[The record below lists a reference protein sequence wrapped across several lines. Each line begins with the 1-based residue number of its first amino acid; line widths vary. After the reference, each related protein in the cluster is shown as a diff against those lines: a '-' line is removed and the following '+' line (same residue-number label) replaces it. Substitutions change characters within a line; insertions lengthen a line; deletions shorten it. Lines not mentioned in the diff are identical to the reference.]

1 VDVSRSFRVFKLI
14 SQPLKNRRI
23 QRVVKFSHPSFLPLV
38 EMVVLELYALSGRSF
53 HVPVSNTDSAT
64 HHILYGVPQG
74 AILSSSL
81 IQFLHSRFVPEQ
93 REWNCHI
100 CGWYCDL
107 CVQRRSRGGLR
118 YTATT
123 PWFSFHVLQ
132 AVEDKFNAAKT
143 QATYFTRCWSPR

>member
-38 EMVVLELYALSGRSF
+38 EMVVLALNAFSGRSF
-53 HVPVSNTDSAT
+53 HVPVNNTDSAT

-81 IQFLHSRFVPEQ
+81 INNFFTVDSSQSNESDESPAE
-93 REWNCHI
+93 I
-100 CGWYCDL
+100 PGWFAIYYNDTL
-107 CVQRRSRGGLR
+107 ILFPR
-118 YTATT
+118 
-123 PWFSFHVLQ
+123 
-132 AVEDKFNAAKT
+132 NAAKT